1 VHIKA
6 GAVGIKHFH
15 DDISSMRA
23 AGMELP
29 SKEL

>member
-6 GAVGIKHFH
+6 GAVRIKHCH
-15 DDISSMRA
+15 DISSMRA